1 MEANTYFLKEQKTPP
16 EARENRPSNLIQLR
30 GRIGGEILFFQSEK
44 NKVRFNVSTN
54 NYFMNKEGKTEQL
67 WHSVV
72 AWGNTAD
79 QVVEY
84 LKTGDKVTVM
94 GRIHN
99 RKYIDKN
106 NQTKTYTEIILQQF
120 IK

>member
-1 MEANTYFLKEQKTPP
+1 METDKFILEHKKISAEEHK
-16 EARENRPSNLIQLR
+16 PSNRIQLI
-30 GRIGGEILFFQSEK
+30 GRIGGEIIFFQSERS
-44 NKVRFNVSTN
+44 KVRFNVSTN